1 MDPGNLGI
9 TNANSGHPGRGG
21 WVAGYRGYNRPTTA
35 QEAVLREIREAI
47 MSRRLAPGERVRQV
61 DIANRLGVSSVPVRE
76 ALQTLE
82 SEEQVT
88 YEPHR
93 GYRVVRLSIEEVE
106 EIYRMRELLETD
118 ATRQAVPRF
127 DEELIQWLRE
137 RLRYLNELIESHEML
152 DYTEANRDFH
162 LRLFEQSKM
171 PRLVRTIE
179 RLWQNSEATRGSIF
193 DDPGWKERTK
203 NDHQNIVDAC
213 EARDVE
219 AAIRAQDVHRAEALA
234 SIKRLYRK
242 AEE

>member
-1 MDPGNLGI
+1 
-9 TNANSGHPGRGG
+9 
-21 WVAGYRGYNRPTTA
+21 
-35 QEAVLREIREAI
+35 

-82 SEEQVT
+82 AEEQVT

-93 GYRVVRLSIEEVE
+93 GYTVARLSIQEVE
-106 EIYRMRELLETD
+106 EIYRMRELLERE
-118 ATRQAVPRF
+118 ATRQAVPRV
-127 DEELIQWLRE
+127 DEDLIWWLRE
-137 RLRYLNELIESHEML
+137 RLLYLNELIESHEML

-162 LRLFEQSKM
+162 LRLFEQSGM
-171 PRLVRTIE
+171 PRFVRTIE
-179 RLWQNSEATRGSIF
+179 RLWQNSEAARGSIF

-219 AAIRAQDVHRAEALA
+219 AAIRAQDEHRVEALA

-242 AEE
+242 AEECDQ